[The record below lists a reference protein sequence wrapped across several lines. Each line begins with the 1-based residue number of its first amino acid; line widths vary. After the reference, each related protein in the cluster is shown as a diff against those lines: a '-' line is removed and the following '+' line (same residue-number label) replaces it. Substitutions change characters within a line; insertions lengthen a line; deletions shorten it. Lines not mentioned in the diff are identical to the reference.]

1 MKKTILVTVCV
12 ILALGWLAG
21 IAAGAEKKTEY
32 VIKIGTVVPEM
43 GAMSEMLQAFK
54 KEIAERTGGRLKIII
69 YFGGVMGDEMDIV
82 RKMRIG
88 QLQGG
93 GMTLLGLGQ
102 MCPSSKVL
110 ELPFLFNNFD
120 EIDYVVHNKM
130 RSAFAKEFEK
140 KGAYLVGWYDTG
152 FGYFFFQEPVN
163 SFEDI
168 QKMKMVSFTG
178 DPLFA
183 ESERA
188 IGFENLIP
196 LHISETLTGL
206 RTGLINGT
214 FSPFFALVGLQWNSH
229 VSYVLDH
236 PISYSVAGLVI
247 NRKDVDKM
255 PPDIR
260 EVLFDAMAKQEAP
273 LIKDVRRMEKE
284 TYENLLKRGIEKIPP
299 KVADQIVAEMK
310 KRAEPLYEKFIDEY
324 YPSWLLSGIRS
335 ALSQYRTEKGTA
347 KR

>member
-1 MKKTILVTVCV
+1 MKRFVLLTVV
-12 ILALGWLAG
+12 ALLALGVLMGSSAR
-21 IAAGAEKKTEY
+21 AAQEAEFI
-32 VIKIGTVVPEM
+32 IKIGTVVPEM
-43 GAMSEMLQAFK
+43 GSMSDMFTAFK
-54 KEIAERTGGRLKIII
+54 KEIADRTGGRLKVII

-82 RKMRIG
+82 RKMRIN

-110 ELPFLFNNFD
+110 ELPFLFNNFE
-120 EIDYVVHNKM
+120 EIDYVVHEKM

-152 FGYFFFQEPVN
+152 FGYFFFQEPIN
-163 SFEDI
+163 SFQDI
-168 QKMKMVSFTG
+168 QKVKMVSFTG

-183 ESERA
+183 ESEKA

-214 FSPFFALVGLQWNSH
+214 FSPFFALVGLQWNTH

-247 NRKDVDKM
+247 NKNIVDKM

-260 EVLFDAMAKQEAP
+260 EVLFDTMAKQEDP
-273 LIKDVRRMEKE
+273 LIKDVRRMEVE
-284 TYENLLKRGIEKIPP
+284 TYQNLLKRGIKKIPP
-299 KVADQIVAEMK
+299 SVADPIVAEMK
-310 KRAEPLYEKFIDEY
+310 KRAEPLYTDFVDKY
-324 YPSWLLSGIRS
+324 YPSWLLSGIRN
-335 ALSQYRTEKGTA
+335 ALAQYRLEKA
-347 KR
+347 KGK